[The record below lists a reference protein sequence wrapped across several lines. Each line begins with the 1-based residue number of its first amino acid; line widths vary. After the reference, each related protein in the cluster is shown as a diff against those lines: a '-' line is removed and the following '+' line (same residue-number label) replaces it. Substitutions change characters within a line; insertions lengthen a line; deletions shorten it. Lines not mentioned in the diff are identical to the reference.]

1 MDLLVGQAILPAAA
15 FQAAFSN
22 HSRVFAS
29 GEGQLK
35 AGCSTLVL
43 ALLLALLVSTPALA
57 AETATQP
64 VREILLVHFT
74 HTDLGFTD
82 HPVVAEELQ
91 RRYLDIAV
99 DASLATR
106 GNPPSSRFHWT
117 VEASSTFYE
126 WWKTA
131 PLQRREKFLDCV
143 RAGQIDVTAMPFNTT
158 PFLNALQWDVVTH
171 WLPEPLW
178 TMVHPRI
185 AMQDDVNGF
194 PRAGA
199 RLLLQRG
206 IHSLWTGINSD
217 SGGPPM
223 PAPSAFWWKMPDGQ
237 RLFVWV
243 GLHYGSG
250 YDFFEAQ
257 SWRLGPVPRAADTAY
272 RPPRPGEIFA
282 SDEESVR
289 RAQQRCIT
297 QIHAL
302 GGRGY
307 SYPIVILPVT
317 NQWRLDNDPPFPP
330 LADFVAEWNKLGLE
344 PALRLTTVSDALQ
357 RVQREIGGK
366 IPEYAGE
373 WTDWW
378 ANGTASAPRELAA
391 SREAKRNLAA
401 AVSPVWGAV
410 DRQVRSTIEKLY
422 RSLCLFDEHTWGSS
436 MSAALPDSLDSAG
449 QFNEKA
455 GLAWRAMAESE
466 FLLSQRARTRI
477 ATQPEGLY
485 VVNTAGAPL
494 SGWVRFAAGGLRGDF
509 ASVEDASSGDRQ
521 PIRFE
526 EGMSP
531 WTRPQSPRDL
541 AAWNTEAVFAD
552 RVPRRVAA
560 IWVQG
565 LAANTTRRYRL
576 LTAAAAPPA
585 SAGSPDIRLDSDGW
599 PVSAKWSGMAD
610 SLFLIGFGNFLSER
624 VRGFAPRWKAMDIF
638 KAGAAERSSLRSETL
653 EEQEAKAG
661 GMARFEDTGP
671 TLVYEQPISH
681 SRLLWAIRRLEIW
694 KSEPR
699 VSYTLRLDRI
709 SSDEPE
715 AFFVDFP
722 LPSGETLPRLSSG
735 GDEFVPYRDQLPGTC
750 RDYFAFDGWAQY
762 DTPVGH
768 WLWFSRDAALVTFG
782 GNQLLAKRSTAP
794 DNPGHVMAMVF
805 NNFWYTNFPG
815 NSHGA
820 MQFRFDVV
828 WKAPGDSASAAGMAA
843 AVTTE
848 PVVEINP
855 GGKEEPLY
863 LRWLYKP

>member
-1 MDLLVGQAILPAAA
+1 MSVLMMGMFRSCAAALLISAAALPAA
-15 FQAAFSN
+15 N
-22 HSRVFAS
+22 
-29 GEGQLK
+29 
-35 AGCSTLVL
+35 
-43 ALLLALLVSTPALA
+43 PD
-57 AETATQP
+57 QP

-82 HPVVAEELQ
+82 HPAVARELQ
-91 RRYLDIAV
+91 RRYLDIAL
-99 DASLATR
+99 DAALATR
-106 GNPPSSRFHWT
+106 GNPPPARFYWT

-131 PLQRREKFLDCV
+131 PPQRRGQFLDCV

-158 PFLNALQWDVVTH
+158 PFLDAQQWGVVAH

-178 TMVHPRI
+178 TATRPSA

-206 IHSLWTGINSD
+206 IRLLWTGINSD
-217 SGGPPM
+217 SGGPPI

-250 YDFFEAQ
+250 YDFFEAH
-257 SWRLGPVPRAADTAY
+257 SWRRGPVPRAADTAY
-272 RPPRPGEIFA
+272 RPPRRGEIFA
-282 SDEESVR
+282 SDEGSVR
-289 RAQQRCIT
+289 RAQQRCIM
-297 QIHAL
+297 QLRAL
-302 GGRGY
+302 AGRGY
-307 SYPIVILPVT
+307 SYAMVILPVT

-330 LADFVAEWNKLGLE
+330 LVDFVAEWNKLGLQ
-344 PALRLTTVSDALQ
+344 PALRFTTASDALQ
-357 RVQREIGGK
+357 RMQREIGGK

-401 AVSPVWGAV
+401 AASPVWGAV
-410 DRQVRSTIEKLY
+410 DQQVQSTIAKLY
-422 RSLCLFDEHTWGSS
+422 RSLCVFDEHTWGSS

-449 QFNEKA
+449 QFDEKA
-455 GLAWRAMAESE
+455 GLAWRAMAKSE
-466 FLLSQRARTRI
+466 FLLSQRARTRL
-477 ATQPEGLY
+477 ANQPEGLY
-485 VVNTAGAPL
+485 VVNASNAPL
-494 SGWVRFAAGGLRGDF
+494 SGWVRFAAGGLRAEF
-509 ASVEDASSGDRQ
+509 VSVEDLSNGGRQ

-526 EGMSP
+526 DGMSP
-531 WTRPQSPRDL
+531 WKRPRGPQDL
-541 AAWNTEAVFAD
+541 TALNTQAVFAD
-552 RVPRRVAA
+552 RSPHRVAA

-576 LTAAAAPPA
+576 LTVAASQPSY
-585 SAGSPDIRLDSDGW
+585 SAGPDIRLDGDGW
-599 PVSAKWSGMAD
+599 PVSAIWSGMAD
-610 SLFLIGFGNFLSER
+610 TLFLPRFGTFLSER
-624 VRGFAPRWKAMDIF
+624 VRGFAPRWKAMDVF
-638 KAGAAERSSLRSETL
+638 NAGAAERASLRSEVL
-653 EEQEAKAG
+653 EETEAKAG
-661 GMARFEDTGP
+661 AMARFEDTGP
-671 TLVYEQPISH
+671 TLVYEQPLSH
-681 SRLLWAIRRLEIW
+681 SRLRWAIRRLEIW

-699 VSYTLRLDRI
+699 ARYTLRLNRI

-722 LPSGETLPRLSSG
+722 LPSGEILPRLSSG
-735 GDEFVPYRDQLPGTC
+735 GEEFVPYRDQIPGTC

-762 DTPVGH
+762 DTPRGH

-782 GNQLLAKRSTAP
+782 GNQLLAKRSTP
-794 DNPGHVMAMVF
+794 PENPGRVLAMIF

-815 NSHGA
+815 NSHGT
-820 MQFRFDVV
+820 MEFQFDLL
-828 WKAPGDSASAAGMAA
+828 WKRPRESPSAADMAA
-843 AVTTE
+843 AVMTE
-848 PVVEINP
+848 PVIEINP
-855 GGKEEPLY
+855 GGREEPLY